1 MKRITI
7 LLLFPLLVASACK
20 DRQKTED
27 STSKNVDTIPM
38 LVTQVQQCSRLYTTE
53 YHIHKIITHD
63 DKMKVSGSFMKHEFS
78 VNLPLGDR
86 RIAIPMDATLKA
98 YIDMSGF
105 SDKNI
110 KRTGKQLVI
119 TLPDPKI
126 ILTSTKIDHKD
137 VKQYVALSRQNFTD
151 AELTGYEAQGRR
163 QIIDAIPQMGIIEQA
178 QASAARQLV
187 PVFTSMG
194 YKESDITIS
203 FRKKFTLSDLQ
214 EMIKANR
221 KD

>member
-53 YHIHKIITHD
+53 YHIHKIITHN

-98 YIDMSGF
+98 YIDMSDF

-110 KRTGKQLVI
+110 KRTGKQLVA
-119 TLPDPKI
+119 
-126 ILTSTKIDHKD
+126 LT
-137 VKQYVALSRQNFTD
+137 RQNFTD